1 MMSVYRTVFA
11 AAHAFAEDGLAS
23 RYFCWRAHDCALCR
37 SFLAPIVASVI
48 LGSSFA
54 GALCP
59 FVMALCYDGGAS
71 RLYTPPVRARTRTH
85 VVFGSLRDRAGVR
98 LCVALRPLLLQ
109 FLANTQEM
117 DGLTIQQLV
126 DTAERIQNETRI
138 GSPF

>member
-1 MMSVYRTVFA
+1 
-11 AAHAFAEDGLAS
+11 
-23 RYFCWRAHDCALCR
+23 
-37 SFLAPIVASVI
+37 
-48 LGSSFA
+48 
-54 GALCP
+54 
-59 FVMALCYDGGAS
+59 MALCYDGGAS